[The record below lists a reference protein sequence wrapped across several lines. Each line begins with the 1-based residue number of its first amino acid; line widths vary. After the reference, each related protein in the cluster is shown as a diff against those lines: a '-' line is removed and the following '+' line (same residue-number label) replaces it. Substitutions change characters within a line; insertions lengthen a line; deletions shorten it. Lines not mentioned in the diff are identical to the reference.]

1 MDRINEWINNAPGR
15 RIDVDGSYGLQ
26 CLTKESYIVRGDG
39 SQISV
44 ADITEGEQV
53 ISSSGGTNTV
63 MNNKPISTSVY
74 RVKTDTGI
82 FKASAEHL
90 FQMRDGT
97 FKEAKKIQVGDEIC
111 LFNLKSP
118 RTLDLTD
125 DELRFLGFWLGDGTK
140 NYRWKG
146 SKIPAVFVTVG
157 CDRKRQFLDSLNV
170 ELNMYSHSDKKA
182 SQYHVVNKQHSQ
194 LVQFIHELQGKE
206 LPINI
211 AANQTQL
218 ILEGYLQADAYEK
231 RPGVYI
237 ATSTNRS
244 LALTMQQ
251 AAITSGYKTSISEH
265 RERSATNLCEHPS
278 DITTLYINKN
288 KQPSGVVKTVELLD
302 EQETVYLLE
311 LDGDKTYVA
320 DNHCHHNCKD
330 VIDDYCLWLF
340 NDWVNTIR
348 PANAKEAFA
357 NSNEEYFEKIVNN
370 PNDPNLIPQ
379 RGDIIIWGAM
389 SGNPYGHIAVVAG
402 ADANGV
408 DVIEQDGFLQVPA
421 RLYRRPY
428 VLAGGAVIGW
438 LRPRPEKII
447 GYTPEPIS
455 GTARKT
461 SSTVNARDDSNTSS
475 NIFQEIDPNQVVDMK
490 GYVTDG
496 ESVNGD
502 TVWYVTAR
510 SGKYMSRQLFEDKD
524 LHDLP
529 NLTPKDNIQG
539 YQRKAVESGVRA
551 RKAPNT
557 SSDVA
562 QIINGNTIIDM
573 KAWCRGESIENNDV
587 WFVSKE
593 NELYLWSGAF
603 TDSSTHD
610 LPELV
615 VDTPKPQDMQ
625 EKDYSKQIIDIS
637 NYQNEKVVDIFPKV
651 GGVIVKAGW
660 VGEKFG
666 GNEFKLDPRAKLFTD
681 KAREV
686 GKLLGFYW
694 LPYFS
699 SEEEATQN
707 AEYFTKC
714 VETLGNKDGELLFV
728 DLEPDFEGTSE
739 QLKLFKNLVL
749 QKTGKQVFTYA
760 GEAII
765 KKLGLDRVDW
775 YPNYGTKD
783 NYAHGSLIHQYTES
797 GNIPGYDGKLDLNT
811 TNKSIEE
818 LRSLSKSTNNSIDK
832 EPKDN
837 SSSAKQDN
845 KQGEETMAVPVYTK
859 EDVKAIEEMNRQAV
873 NLAEAISESDEV
885 KEIVQGIGKRTKL
898 AVYFIGDGLIG
909 LGIIIPQLA
918 VALQVGTLQTV
929 SAWSGVCAAAGAF
942 ILTMFGIYKGGRQ

>member
-53 ISSSGGTNTV
+53 ISSSGGMNTV
-63 MNNKPISTSVY
+63 ISNKPISTSVY

-90 FQMRDGT
+90 FQMKDGT
-97 FKEAKKIQVGDEIC
+97 FKEAKKIQVGDEIR

-170 ELNMYSHSDKKA
+170 ELNMYSHSDKRA
-182 SQYHVVNKQHSQ
+182 SQYHVVNKQHPQ

-218 ILEGYLQADAYEK
+218 ILEGYLEADAYEK

-237 ATSTNRS
+237 ATSTNRC

-251 AAITSGYKTSISEH
+251 AAIACGYKTSISEH

-348 PANAKEAFA
+348 PANAREAFA

-529 NLTPKDNIQG
+529 DLTPKDNIQG

-557 SSDVA
+557 SSDVS

-587 WFVSKE
+587 WFISKE

-603 TDSSTHD
+603 TDTGTHD

-615 VDTPKPQDMQ
+615 ISTSDSEKGQ
-625 EKDYSKQIIDIS
+625 EIDYSKQIIDIS

-651 GGVIVKAGW
+651 GGVIVKTGW

-681 KAREV
+681 KAREA

-699 SEEEATQN
+699 NEEEATKN
-707 AEYFTKC
+707 AEYFAKC
-714 VETLGNKDGELLFV
+714 IEMLGNKDGELLFV

-760 GEAII
+760 GESIT

-818 LRSLSKSTNNSIDK
+818 LRSLSKSVNNSVNEK
-832 EPKDN
+832 SEDN
-837 SSSAKQDN
+837 SSSINQDN

>member
-26 CLTKESYIVRGDG
+26 CLSPDAKVIMSNNSIKAVGNLIPGDKVKSTRGG
-39 SQISV
+39 V
-44 ADITEGEQV
+44 NTV
-53 ISSSGGTNTV
+53 IS
-63 MNNKPISTSVY
+63 NKIAKMPTYEVVTDYVNFIAST
-74 RVKTDTGI
+74 
-82 FKASAEHL
+82 EHL
-90 FQMRDGT
+90 FEVLTTGNNYT
-97 FKEAKKIQVGDEIC
+97 FKEAKYIREGDVLSYI
-111 LFNLKSP
+111 
-118 RTLDLTD
+118 TID
-125 DELRFLGFWLGDGTK
+125 K
-140 NYRWKG
+140 NGNMQKG
-146 SKIPAVFVTVG
+146 VSIV
-157 CDRKRQFLDSLNV
+157 
-170 ELNMYSHSDKKA
+170 
-182 SQYHVVNKQHSQ
+182 
-194 LVQFIHELQGKE
+194 
-206 LPINI
+206 
-211 AANQTQL
+211 
-218 ILEGYLQADAYEK
+218 
-231 RPGVYI
+231 
-237 ATSTNRS
+237 RS
-244 LALTMQQ
+244 R
-251 AAITSGYKTSISEH
+251 SE
-265 RERSATNLCEHPS
+265 E
-278 DITTLYINKN
+278 
-288 KQPSGVVKTVELLD
+288 TVER
-302 EQETVYLLE
+302 EVSVLE
-311 LDGDKTYVA
+311 LDGDKTYIA
-320 DNHCHHNCKD
+320 DNHGHHNCKD

-348 PANAKEAFA
+348 PANAREAFA

-461 SSTVNARDDSNTSS
+461 SSAVNARDDSNTSS
-475 NIFQEIDPNQVVDMK
+475 DIFQEIDPNQVVDMK

-529 NLTPKDNIQG
+529 DLTPKDNIQG

-551 RKAPNT
+551 RKVPNT

-615 VDTPKPQDMQ
+615 ISTSDSEKGQ
-625 EKDYSKQIIDIS
+625 EKDCSKQIIDIS

-651 GGVIVKAGW
+651 GGVIVKTGW

-681 KAREV
+681 KAREA

-818 LRSLSKSTNNSIDK
+818 LRSLSKSVNNPVNEKSEDNLSSI
-832 EPKDN
+832 
-837 SSSAKQDN
+837 KQDN

-873 NLAEAISESDEV
+873 DLAKAISESDEV